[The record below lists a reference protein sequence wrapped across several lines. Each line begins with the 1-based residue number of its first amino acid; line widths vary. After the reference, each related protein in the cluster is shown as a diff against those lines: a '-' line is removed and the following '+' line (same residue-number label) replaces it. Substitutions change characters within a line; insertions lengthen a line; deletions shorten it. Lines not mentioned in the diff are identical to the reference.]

1 MSTINKQLKRRS
13 FLKASAAAGG
23 GVVIGFTFLASCKQ
37 EKVFNYAD
45 LPTPSMP
52 DNWTT
57 MSGYIKIG
65 ENGTISIMNPNPEI
79 GQNVKTSMPMI
90 IAEELDCDW
99 DDVIVEQAPLDT
111 EKYKRQVA
119 GGSQSIRHDWDL
131 LRKTGATAKA
141 MLISAA
147 AKRWDVDPTTL
158 TVNSGVITNG
168 KGETLGYGDVA
179 ADIIDMEL
187 PEDVPLKD
195 PKDFKII
202 GKNTSNVDLKGILTG
217 QPLFGIDTKEEGMVY
232 ASMIRPPAFGQKLVT
247 YDDQAAKSVNGVLDV
262 VQIDNKI
269 AVIAKSNWPAIKAKK
284 LIVATWE
291 EESELENSI
300 GHNSDMD
307 ELLAQGSEEPRRKDG
322 DVEKAFA
329 EADEVLERVYEAP
342 YLPHNCL
349 EPMNYFADVRE
360 DKIYTKGPIQTPQWT
375 QSRIAGVTGR
385 EASEVSVDLT
395 RMGGGF
401 GRRLYGDFA
410 EEAAQISQAI
420 GKPVQL
426 LFTREDDMTAG
437 TFRPASKY
445 KIAASIKE
453 GKVTGYKLTEACMS
467 ANMYGLIPN
476 FFPAGAI
483 PNYQVETVNK
493 ESNITIGAWRAPYT
507 NFLGFAEQS
516 FFDELA
522 DLMKVDAVQLR
533 LDLLEDAKGPAEE
546 DDRIEYSPARM
557 QETIKLAAEKGGW
570 GVDEP
575 GVYKGFSAYYSHNTH
590 VAEVANVIMKD
601 GTPVVDKVICAI
613 DCGIV
618 VNPIAAKNQVE
629 GGVVDGIGHAM
640 YGDFTFENGKPS
652 AANFD
657 KFRLIRS
664 MEAPKVEVHF
674 VDNGLNPTGLG
685 EPSLPPAGGA
695 IANALHKAT
704 GERLYK
710 QPFINQ
716 NELLG

>member
-1 MSTINKQLKRRS
+1 MSTINTQLKRRS

-23 GVVIGFTFLASCKQ
+23 GVVIGFSFLASCKQ
-37 EKVFNYAD
+37 EKVFNYAE
-45 LPTPSMP
+45 LPSPELP
-52 DNWTT
+52 DSWTT

-99 DDVIVEQAPLDT
+99 DNVIVEQAPLDT

-119 GGSQSIRHDWDL
+119 GGSQSIRHDWEL

-141 MLISAA
+141 MLVTAA
-147 AKRWDVDPTTL
+147 AKRWDVDPSTL
-158 TVNSGVITNG
+158 SVEKGVITNEN
-168 KGETLGYGDVA
+168 GEKLNYGDVA
-179 ADIIDMEL
+179 ADIVDMEA
-187 PEDVPLKD
+187 PEDAPLKD

-217 QPLFGIDTKEEGMVY
+217 KPLFGIDTKEEGMVY
-232 ASMIRPPAFGQKLVT
+232 ASMIRPPAFGQKLVSF
-247 YDDQAAKSVNGVLDV
+247 DADAAKNINGVIDV
-262 VQIDNKI
+262 IQIDNKI
-269 AVIAKSNWPAIKAKK
+269 AIVANSNWPAMKAKK
-284 LIVATWE
+284 LVEAIWE
-291 EESELENSI
+291 EESALENSVE
-300 GHNSDMD
+300 HD
-307 ELLAQGSEEPRRKDG
+307 EAMNALLAEGSTEPRRKDG
-322 DVEKAFA
+322 DVDKAFA
-329 EADEVLERVYEAP
+329 EADEILERVYEAP

-349 EPMNYFADVRE
+349 EPMNYFADVRD

-375 QSRIAGVTGR
+375 QSRIAGVTNR
-385 EASEVSVDLT
+385 EASEVSIDLT

-410 EEAAQISQAI
+410 EEAAQISQSV

-426 LFTREDDMTAG
+426 LFSREDDMTAG
-437 TFRPASKY
+437 TYRPASKY
-445 KIAASIKE
+445 KIAASIKG
-453 GKVTGYKLTEACMS
+453 GKVTGYRLTEACMS
-467 ANMYGLIPN
+467 SNMYGLIPN

-483 PNYQVETVNK
+483 PNYQVETVK
-493 ESNITIGAWRAPYT
+493 KDSNITIGAWRAPYT

-522 DLMKVDAVQLR
+522 DLMKVDAVKLR
-533 LDLLEDAKGPAEE
+533 LDLLEDAKGPAEA

-570 GVDEP
+570 GTEEP

-590 VAEVANVIMKD
+590 VAEVAHVVMKD
-601 GTPVVDKVICAI
+601 GSPVVDKVICAV

-629 GGVVDGIGHAM
+629 GGVVDGVGHAM
-640 YGDFTFENGKPS
+640 YGDLTFENGKPS
-652 AANFD
+652 ASNFD

-664 MEAPKVEVHF
+664 VEAPKVEVHF
-674 VDNGLNPTGLG
+674 VENGLSPTGLG

-695 IANALHKAT
+695 IANAIHKAT
-704 GERLYK
+704 GKRLYK

-716 NELLG
+716 SELLG